1 MIIDLINLINLRI
14 YIYNLEKSNN
24 VKFNRP
30 MDNTNGIATSFGI
43 STLERKIASDLKYIE
58 IIS

>member
-1 MIIDLINLINLRI
+1 MIIDLIDLINLRI

-43 STLERKIASDLKYIE
+43 STLERKIANAFSIT
-58 IIS
+58 SC